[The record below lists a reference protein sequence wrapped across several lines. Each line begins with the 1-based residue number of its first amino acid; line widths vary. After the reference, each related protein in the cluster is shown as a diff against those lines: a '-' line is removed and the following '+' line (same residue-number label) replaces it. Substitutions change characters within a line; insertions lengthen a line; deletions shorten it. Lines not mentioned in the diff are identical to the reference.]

1 MLAEDLAHGL
11 KVVVGGQQGVGH
23 HGGGHTG
30 GAGDGE
36 GGKAGTGGGQEGVGM
51 AVVAAHELEHLV
63 AAGDAAGQAQGAHG
77 GFGAGVDHAHHFQA
91 GHVGHHFFGQGDF
104 VGAGSA
110 VAGAA
115 TGGLTHGGGDG
126 GVIVAQ
132 DHGAPGE
139 DEVDVLAAVHVDD
152 VAAVGFG
159 DEKGQAVHV
168 VAGAHGAVDPAG
180 DELAGF
186 VKKRAG
192 FVVHWRQAP
201 KNRSWRFF

>member
-1 MLAEDLAHGL
+1 
-11 KVVVGGQQGVGH
+11 
-23 HGGGHTG
+23 
-30 GAGDGE
+30 
-36 GGKAGTGGGQEGVGM
+36 M

-159 DEKGQAVHV
+159 DER
-168 VAGAHGAVDPAG
+168 AGCPRCGRRARAVDPAG

>member
-1 MLAEDLAHGL
+1 
-11 KVVVGGQQGVGH
+11 
-23 HGGGHTG
+23 
-30 GAGDGE
+30 
-36 GGKAGTGGGQEGVGM
+36 M

-115 TGGLTHGGGDG
+115 

-159 DEKGQAVHV
+159 DEEGQAVHV